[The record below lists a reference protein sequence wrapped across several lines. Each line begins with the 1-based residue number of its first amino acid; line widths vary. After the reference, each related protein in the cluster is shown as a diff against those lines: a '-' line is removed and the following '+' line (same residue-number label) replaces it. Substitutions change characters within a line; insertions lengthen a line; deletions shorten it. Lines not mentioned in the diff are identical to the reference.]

1 MHIFNR
7 KKKLQTI
14 YNFLL
19 SITIIKMHRSGNVK
33 TILYTNSTTITNSI
47 LCEQFELVQSF
58 ASHCC
63 GSPRVYVSVSR
74 IQCVLTLCTVLTL
87 LSVTSCTDR
96 PATWF
101 FFLLRCTAKIEE
113 KENVWKECGENGIR
127 TMKLLFC
134 RGGNCYS
141 GCATP
146 SGWRSSFVIRFLRVE
161 CNGEPNV
168 RRSCS
173 KRRE

>member
-19 SITIIKMHRSGNVK
+19 SITIIKIHRSGNVK

-101 FFLLRCTAKIEE
+101 FFLLRCTAKTERE
-113 KENVWKECGENGIR
+113 RKRVKRVWGERDSNHEIA
-127 TMKLLFC
+127 LL
-134 RGGNCYS
+134 
-141 GCATP
+141 P
-146 SGWRSSFVIRFLRVE
+146 
-161 CNGEPNV
+161 
-168 RRSCS
+168 
-173 KRRE
+173 RRELLLWLCNTLRLAIQFRDSISSCRM

>member
-19 SITIIKMHRSGNVK
+19 SITIIKIHRSGNVK

-101 FFLLRCTAKIEE
+101 FF
-113 KENVWKECGENGIR
+113 
-127 TMKLLFC
+127 
-134 RGGNCYS
+134 Y
-141 GCATP
+141 
-146 SGWRSSFVIRFLRVE
+146 
-161 CNGEPNV
+161 
-168 RRSCS
+168 
-173 KRRE
+173 